1 MRAKKPEPVDPM
13 MIIDQKR
20 GEAER
25 ELEHHQDVEI
35 EKKRVEFW
43 RMAAESHSNC
53 GGLTADQWLAI
64 EFLCYRGKRGSH
76 PLLRCMDCDCICVAD
91 RFSLEALESGICDS
105 QIAVMRDGVLVCSEC
120 SCKRGAR

>member
-1 MRAKKPEPVDPM
+1 M

-25 ELEHHQDVEI
+25 ELEHHQDCVEI
-35 EKKRVEFW
+35 ERKRVEFW

-64 EFLCYRGKRGSH
+64 EFLCYKGKRGSH

-120 SCKRGAR
+120 ACKRGGR